1 MIHEFVG
8 VVRCGDDQRGGAV
21 QIIAVDL
28 GEEVGGAVDIAARGE
43 VLVEKGNV
51 AKWKSERV
59 EALAASGEEKLG
71 LERER
76 RERDGKDLDGEGE
89 VVVAEESGVEK
100 RGETDDFV
108 EFVALAG
115 AMEGS
120 GDALMEYLSK

>member
-76 RERDGKDLDGEGE
+76 RER
-89 VVVAEESGVEK
+89 
-100 RGETDDFV
+100 
-108 EFVALAG
+108 G
-115 AMEGS
+115 A
-120 GDALMEYLSK
+120 DA